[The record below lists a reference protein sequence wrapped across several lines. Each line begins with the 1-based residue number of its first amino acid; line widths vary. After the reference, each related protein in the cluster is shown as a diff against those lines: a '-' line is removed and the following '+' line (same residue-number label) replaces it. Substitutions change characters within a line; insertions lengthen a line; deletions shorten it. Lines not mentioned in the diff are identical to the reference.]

1 LSRQLTK
8 EQQEL
13 AAENIRL
20 TTELIKRNI
29 GRSKLT
35 YDEVYDASI
44 DALISS
50 AIHFKTEL
58 GYKFSTLYFIAGDKE
73 IKKKL
78 RNRKTKKRDG
88 KTISLTFEMNNLLDY
103 HDDYSFFNKESIR
116 LALKNSGLNE
126 KEMNCIYLYFY
137 RNMSQNKTAKALGI
151 SQAHVGRLI
160 DKGISK
166 LRKYIN
172 EQE

>member
-1 LSRQLTK
+1 MSRQLTK

-44 DALISS
+44 DALISAS
-50 AIHFKTEL
+50 FNFKQEL
-58 GYKFSTLYFIAGDKE
+58 GFKFSTLYFITGDKA
-73 IKKKL
+73 IKTKL
-78 RNRKTKKRDG
+78 RNKRAG
-88 KTISLTFEMNNLLDY
+88 KRTGISISLTFEMNNLLDY

-126 KEMNCIYLYFY
+126 KEMNCIYLYYY
-137 RNMSQNKTAKALGI
+137 RSMSQNKTAKALGI

-166 LRKYIN
+166 LRNYIL
-172 EQE
+172 ERW